1 MVVVVPGL
9 AAFDNGRSARSAVG
23 SLATISGVPS
33 FAIFTSKA
41 LSIARASSEVRVF
54 FSGSMR
60 RAQTSSGSRAV
71 NAASSPR
78 RRPQRRT
85 EAQSGST
92 GIGPGRENFRCGLV
106 KGGDDWNGRI
116 PVHLPRRGWLVAVLL
131 ELAPDDR
138 QVRSIKVILT
148 SDADKREQAI
158 ASGVGQGRSH
168 MLGRCRICDWAD
180 RPIGRDPLSGCVGED
195 RRQSHESG
203 LGIDRGRLHRRYLMP
218 AKAFTHEIKPAREG
232 GIAKDTVARRRDPRR
247 VPVSDFS
254 GFVSSSWAWAAPP
267 LSRRSLH

>member
-85 EAQSGST
+85 DSVREHRHWARSGEL
-92 GIGPGRENFRCGLV
+92 PLWARQRW
-106 KGGDDWNGRI
+106 DDWNGRI

-168 MLGRCRICDWAD
+168 SLGRCRIRDWAD

-232 GIAKDTVARRRDPRR
+232 E
-247 VPVSDFS
+247 
-254 GFVSSSWAWAAPP
+254 
-267 LSRRSLH
+267 